1 MKQCP
6 NCGSRFVDEA
16 KFCPV
21 CGTAV
26 ADPAPA
32 SPDGAGV
39 PNGADINSTQPN
51 ANPGYTAQP
60 DNSAQPG
67 ANNGYNT
74 QNGGNYGYYADQKN
88 PNPGYQPSY
97 APPAP
102 VYDPYDHTREFD
114 AADIS
119 NNKVFA
125 MSIYLLGLFG
135 IIVALIASHD
145 SPYVAFHVR
154 QGLKFEI
161 VEVILAVIT
170 TVLCWTVIVPIA
182 AAVALVILFVL
193 RVIMFISICK
203 GQAKEPGII
212 RSLGFLR

>member
-6 NCGSRFVDEA
+6 NCGSRFADEA

-26 ADPAPA
+26 AYPAPA
-32 SPDGAGV
+32 SPDGAGA
-39 PNGADINSTQPN
+39 PNNSDINNT
-51 ANPGYTAQP
+51 
-60 DNSAQPG
+60 QPG
-67 ANNGYNT
+67 ADNGYNT
-74 QNGGNYGYYADQKN
+74 QNGGNYGYYADPKN

-97 APPAP
+97 APPVP
-102 VYDPYDHTREFD
+102 VYAPYDHTREFD
-114 AADIS
+114 AKDIS
-119 NNKVFA
+119 DNKVFA
-125 MSIYLLGLFG
+125 MSIYLLGVFG

-161 VEVILAVIT
+161 VEVILCVIT
-170 TVLCWTVIVPIA
+170 TVLCWTIIAPIA

-212 RSLGFLR
+212 RSFGFLR